1 MSKGLS
7 QLQQIAMTVRDV
19 DRATRF
25 YRDVLGVPF
34 LFSAGPALS
43 FFNCAGIRLLL
54 ALPEAGLEP
63 PGSVL
68 YFATE
73 DINQMHK
80 TLEANGVC
88 FRSKP
93 HKVATLQDREGWLA
107 DFDDGEG
114 NILALMSEPPL
125 TGD

>member
-1 MSKGLS
+1 
-7 QLQQIAMTVRDV
+7 MTVRDM

-34 LFSAGPALS
+34 LFAAGPGMA
-43 FFNCAGIRLLL
+43 FFDCAGVRLLL

-73 DINQMHK
+73 DIKQTHA
-80 TLEANGVC
+80 TLEASGVR
-88 FRSKP
+88 FRSTP
-93 HKVATLQDREGWLA
+93 HKVATLQDREVWLA
-107 DFDDGEG
+107 DFEDGEG
-114 NILALMSEPPL
+114 NILALMSEPRI
-125 TGD
+125 